1 MQRELPKIAIVH
13 VNTVPGGAFD
23 EFRLA
28 TTSPEVEVQVIAVE
42 PPGPMAGVEWLMPAV
57 VTGFIASAYFGGFF
71 QEMGKDHY
79 VLLKEQLKKLYRKV
93 AGPDAPE
100 VRLVGTK
107 GKVKEVQPYSLFF
120 SLMGEVPDGLRLKLL
135 LKRQIS
141 PAEYDRCLD
150 AFLDLLEELNSG
162 KTTDTVR
169 RRFESLAPMGRTM
182 LVAYDDTLDE
192 IVPLDPRSGELK
204 R

>member
-1 MQRELPKIAIVH
+1 MAPQIAIFH
-13 VNTVPGGAFD
+13 VNIIPSAEFEEFRRVTSVPGVD
-23 EFRLA
+23 VQI
-28 TTSPEVEVQVIAVE
+28 VELD
-42 PPGPMAGVEWLMPAV
+42 PPGPMAGVEWLMPTLV
-57 VTGFIASAYFGGFF
+57 IGFVASSYFGGFF